1 MEHTNFTQYDHD
13 KMEKA
18 KQLLLDVLNH
28 HYGNPQMARKMKRL
42 ETVIIKLE
50 VLQNME

>member
-13 KMEKA
+13 RLERA

-28 HYGNPQMARKMKRL
+28 HYGNPKMERKMKRL
-42 ETVIIKLE
+42 ETIIVKLE
-50 VLQNME
+50 VLQNSD